1 MNQLEKQYTDIIK
14 DNKNEL
20 YRLAYS
26 YVRNEQDALEVIS
39 EAAYKGYVSLNS
51 IKDTKVMKS
60 WLKRIVIN
68 EALQL
73 IRNRKDILDDMSW
86 LNSMASISEDHDMN
100 MDLYKAIDR
109 LSDENRQIIRL
120 RYLMQYSISEIAEIM
135 TMNENTVKTR
145 ISRSMKK
152 LKLMLGGIGYGKAV

>member
-86 LNSMASISEDHDMN
+86 LNSMASMSEDHDMN

>member
-109 LSDENRQIIRL
+109 LSDVNRQIIRL